1 MDGPVSALAEL
12 SKSMGGGGEPSP
24 KTWFVNPNEMLDSMG
39 MGYQKTPST
48 VTYETLRVMSMRNS
62 VIASIIQTRV
72 NQVASFCQT
81 PRNQYEV
88 GFEIRHR
95 DPHHKMTT
103 SDKDFA
109 KRLTRYILN
118 CGEDYNIDRDDFES
132 FTRKVIR
139 DRLTFDQLNFEKIPR
154 FDRLPSSFHAVDAST
169 IRLKRRPTSHGEP
182 IAPHDHED
190 EVRYVQL
197 IEGVEMASFT
207 PLELAFGVANPRTDI
222 RVNGY
227 GLSELELLMTT
238 VTYHLFAEQWNQ
250 KVFSQGSTV
259 KGILNI
265 TGNIPQNQLEN
276 FKRQWIAQVSGVS
289 NAWRTPILN
298 TENLQWVPLQPSNND
313 MGYQQWLEYLIKV
326 ACAIYLIDPAEIN
339 FDLRGSQGMQP
350 AFMSSNEAQQKVSKD
365 RGLQPLMRFYFNQ
378 LNKHLIWPFS
388 DQWEISPVG
397 LDAKTEQQAI
407 QLRQTSLQSHRT
419 LNEIRA
425 EEGRPPVENGD
436 VVLNPVYIGYLQQQ
450 QAAQQ
455 AQQQAQAAQQAPQG
469 PQGAPEAGP
478 AQSPG
483 MQEAAQQ
490 QQATDQFAGAP
501 SADMESETAAGGN
514 ALERYA
520 GTPEQQELLQRYY
533 GSFLTPR

>member
-1 MDGPVSALAEL
+1 MSVPTSALTEIA
-12 SKSMGGGGEPSP
+12 KSMGGGGSP
-24 KTWFVNPNEMLDSMG
+24 DATKTWFVNPNEMLDSMG
-39 MGYQKTPST
+39 MGYQKSPST
-48 VTYETLRVMSMRNS
+48 VTYETLRVMSLRNS
-62 VIASIIQTRV
+62 VIASIVQTRV
-72 NQVASFCQT
+72 NQVASFCQP
-81 PRNQYEV
+81 PRNEYEV
-88 GFEIRHR
+88 GFRIQHR
-95 DPHHKMTT
+95 DPHHKMST

-109 KRLTRYILN
+109 KRLTYYILN
-118 CGEDYNIDRDDFES
+118 CGEEYNIDRDDFET

-139 DRLTFDQLNFEKIPR
+139 DRLTYDQLNFEKIPR
-154 FDRLPSSFHAVDAST
+154 FDRLPNSFHAVDAST

-182 IAPHDHED
+182 ISPQDHED
-190 EVRYVQL
+190 EIRYVQL
-197 IEGVEMASFT
+197 IDGVEMASYT
-207 PLELAFGVANPRTDI
+207 PLELAFGVSNPRTDI

-276 FKRQWIAQVSGVS
+276 FKRQWMAQVSGVS

-326 ACAIYLIDPAEIN
+326 SCAIYLIDPAEIN
-339 FDLRGSQGMQP
+339 FDLRGSAGQQP
-350 AFMSSNEAQQKVSKD
+350 AFMSTNEAQQKVSKD
-365 RGLQPLMRFYFNQ
+365 RGLQPLMRFYFNL

-388 DQWEISPVG
+388 DHWEIVPVG
-397 LDAKTEQQAI
+397 LDAKTEEQAI
-407 QLRQTSLQSHRT
+407 RLRQTSLQSHRT

-436 VVLNPVYIGYLQQQ
+436 VVLNPVYISYLQQKSQEQ

-455 AQQQAQAAQQAPQG
+455 QQMAGQQGGPEQSPMQQQGMQQQQAQ
-469 PQGAPEAGP
+469 
-478 AQSPG
+478 
-483 MQEAAQQ
+483 
-490 QQATDQFAGAP
+490 DQFAGQQK
-501 SADMESETAAGGN
+501 DMEDETAEAGN

-520 GTPEQQELLQRYY
+520 GTQGQQNMMQRYY
-533 GSFLTPR
+533 SGLTIPR